1 MQRRK
6 SRIITAAAIVLGV
19 VVYFGFF
26 VVGGVASEAVGIFD
40 TGQSEPNG
48 PTSLDKLDLSGNR
61 TTDAGLIRRLKGLT
75 SLRELSLRGTKVSS
89 AGLAELKEALPGYS
103 ISGPNLSMAGRAK
116 VTNNNAPKIDFPS
129 IYLFVL
135 VGTFWLWMLVD
146 CIKRPLAH
154 KVRWI
159 LLVVLLNVLGAVLY
173 FYIVNPDR
181 RE

>member
-6 SRIITAAAIVLGV
+6 SRIIAAAIVLGM

-26 VVGGVASEAVGIFD
+26 VVEAVSAE
-40 TGQSEPNG
+40 TPAVAN
-48 PTSLDKLDLSGNR
+48 
-61 TTDAGLIRRLKGLT
+61 
-75 SLRELSLRGTKVSS
+75 
-89 AGLAELKEALPGYS
+89 AGLAELKQALPNCN
-103 ISGPNLSMAGRAK
+103 ISGPDLSMAGRAK
-116 VTNNNAPKIDFPS
+116 VRHNNAPEISFPG
-129 IYLFVL
+129 IYLLVL
-135 VGTFWLWMLVD
+135 FGTFWLWMLVD
-146 CIKRPLAH
+146 CIKRPIAH